1 MSNKL
6 NPETKQSDIDIR
18 DAFFDE
24 LYTIA
29 SNDSNV
35 IFLTADMGALS
46 LEKFKINLKS
56 QYINVGVAEQ
66 NIVNIATGLSLGGKK
81 VFIYGI
87 APFVT
92 MRCYEQIKVN
102 LSGMHLPVT
111 IIGAGPGITYSSD
124 GPTHHAIQD
133 ISIMRTLPD
142 MVIFNPSDS
151 AMSSRMALM
160 SYECNYP
167 VYVRIDKGKLPNLYS
182 QNEKFTDGISIIRG
196 GKDLL
201 IIATGL
207 MVHKGLQVAE
217 KLNMQCIDAAVM
229 DLYRIKPINLALLLQ
244 YINQYSRIV
253 TLEEHSVIGGIGS
266 IVSEVLT
273 DFSKVAALKR
283 CALEDRYCDRYGDR
297 DWMHAQYGLDD
308 RTLVRNI
315 LEWL

>member
-133 ISIMRTLPD
+133 ISIMRALPD

-273 DFSKVAALKR
+273 DFSKVVALKR
-283 CALEDRYCDRYGDR
+283 CALEDRYCARYGDR